1 VTPDM
6 VEKYEK
12 KRGHGVPQ
20 HIVPVDA
27 ALVYQAVRQTVGHAV
42 MFGAPKATGFQGR
55 NRPRVHHIR
64 LGILQVHSVALAVV
78 ELMRKHGGPALKAVS
93 STNKSGLQVV
103 QLIIKEMDR
112 IAAFCAF
119 GQFLDSKKAVG
130 NIRLTGS
137 AKWSGDMIAVGPPLM
152 LTVTE
157 SRTPGLCSSELAFAT
172 VHINGKTGKPTYPH
186 MASGMLKRPATREK
200 LVTHVRDAL
209 PAEHPLRVNGWCR
222 LPAQVT
228 SLAAKYAIP
237 SAPKKAK
244 AKAKAKA

>member
-1 VTPDM
+1 L
-6 VEKYEK
+6 
-12 KRGHGVPQ
+12 RC
-20 HIVPVDA
+20 
-27 ALVYQAVRQTVGHAV
+27 
-42 MFGAPKATGFQGR
+42 
-55 NRPRVHHIR
+55 VHHIR

-186 MASGMLKRPATREK
+186 MASGMLKRPATRETPGGEYSVAADRRASTTANARSV
-200 LVTHVRDAL
+200 LNLRPRQRNLCVVT
-209 PAEHPLRVNGWCR
+209 PHP
-222 LPAQVT
+222 
-228 SLAAKYAIP
+228 
-237 SAPKKAK
+237 
-244 AKAKAKA
+244 